1 MKRLIATALCLL
13 PIGCAATQ
21 PLTLA
26 QLEAN
31 RERNVAA
38 ATRSYPGRT
47 IAEVKTAAF
56 EVLRLLS
63 PQEMKFDVR
72 QDRILASQT
81 FWLNLI
87 LSGSSGQRWYEVVF
101 SEDDAGTTVILNLD
115 QEVENGAL
123 IIPMKSS
130 SFKQGIAASGD
141 HRLLANY
148 AVFYE
153 RLDYMLGLRADWP
166 TCATHESGLYSPEYF
181 CGGMIGGIG
190 IANVTPTGPTP
201 GPRKV
206 TQ

>member
-1 MKRLIATALCLL
+1 MKRLVATALCLL
-13 PIGCAATQ
+13 PIGCAATE

-38 ATRSYPGRT
+38 AMRTYPGRT
-47 IAEVKTAAF
+47 IDEVKAAAF
-56 EVLRLLS
+56 EVLRLLN
-63 PQEMKFDVR
+63 PQEMKLDVR

-87 LSGSSGQRWYEVVF
+87 LSGSSGQRWYEVVI
-101 SEDDAGTTVILNLD
+101 SEDDAGATVVLNLE
-115 QEVENGAL
+115 QEVEQGAL

-141 HRLLANY
+141 DRLLANY

-153 RLDYMLGLRADWP
+153 RLDYMLGRRADWP
-166 TCATHESGLYSPEYF
+166 ACSTYEKGLYSPGYF
-181 CGGMIGGIG
+181 CGGLNGGIG
-190 IANVTPTGPTP
+190 VANVTPAGPIP
-201 GPRKV
+201 GPKKV
-206 TQ
+206 TR

>member
-1 MKRLIATALCLL
+1 MKRLIAIALCLL
-13 PIGCAATQ
+13 PIGCAATP

-31 RERNVAA
+31 RERNAAA
-38 ATRSYPGRT
+38 ATRTYPGRSV
-47 IAEVKTAAF
+47 ADVKTAAF
-56 EVLRLLS
+56 EVLRLLN

-101 SEDDAGTTVILNLD
+101 SEDGAGTKVVLNVE
-115 QEVENGAL
+115 QEVEHGAL

-130 SFKQGIAASGD
+130 SFKQAIAASGD
-141 HRLLANY
+141 DRLLANY

-153 RLDYMLGLRADWP
+153 RLDYMLGLRTDWP
-166 TCATHESGLYSPEYF
+166 SCGTHESGLYSPEYF
-181 CGGMIGGIG
+181 CGGLNGGIG
-190 IANVTPTGPTP
+190 VANVTPIGFIFGP
-201 GPRKV
+201 KV
-206 TQ
+206 TK

>member
-31 RERNVAA
+31 RERNLAA
-38 ATRSYPGRT
+38 ATRTYPGRT

-56 EVLRLLS
+56 EVLRLLN
-63 PQEMKFDVR
+63 PQEMKFEVR

-87 LSGSSGQRWYEVVF
+87 LSGSSRQRWYEVVF
-101 SEDDAGTTVILNLD
+101 SEDDAVATVVLNLE
-115 QEVENGAL
+115 QEVEHGAL

-141 HRLLANY
+141 DKLVANY

-166 TCATHESGLYSPEYF
+166 TCSTYEKGLYSPEYF
-181 CGGMIGGIG
+181 CGGLNGGIG
-190 IANVTPTGPTP
+190 VANVTPAGPTP
-201 GPRKV
+201 GPKKV
-206 TQ
+206 TK

>member
-38 ATRSYPGRT
+38 ATRTYPGRSMDDL
-47 IAEVKTAAF
+47 KSAAF
-56 EVLRLLS
+56 EVLRLLN

-81 FWLNLI
+81 FWLNLL

-101 SEDDAGTTVILNLD
+101 AEDGAGTKVVLGLE
-115 QEVENGAL
+115 QEVESGAF

-130 SFKQGIAASGD
+130 SFKRDIATDGSD
-141 HRLLANY
+141 KLLANY

-153 RLDYMLGLRADWP
+153 RLDYMLGLRSDWP
-166 TCATHESGLYSPEYF
+166 NCATHESGLHSPVYF
-181 CGGMIGGIG
+181 CGGMNGGLG
-190 IANVTPTGPTP
+190 ISNVTPPGPTP

-206 TQ
+206 TE